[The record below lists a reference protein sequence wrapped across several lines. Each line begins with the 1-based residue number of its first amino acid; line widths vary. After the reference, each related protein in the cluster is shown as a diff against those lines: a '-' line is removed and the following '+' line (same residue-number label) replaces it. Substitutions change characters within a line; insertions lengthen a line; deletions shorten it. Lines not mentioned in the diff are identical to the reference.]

1 MSNALLA
8 EVGWDAGFAIP
19 VANAENKALEEGLQK
34 KQKEQLNLEDKI
46 NKNKDV
52 INALTEHLKNLRQE
66 VSHTQALCKAREKE
80 TESEVHFRALA
91 ERETGRLKQEVTQL
105 ENQLKT
111 LNEKKNA
118 QEVAADTYTPSI

>member
-1 MSNALLA
+1 MFKRGVCKSHSFFL
-8 EVGWDAGFAIP
+8 P
-19 VANAENKALEEGLQK
+19 PQLQK
-34 KQKEQLNLEDKI
+34 KQKEQLNLE
-46 NKNKDV
+46 NKVNNNKDV

-80 TESEVHFRALA
+80 TASEVHFRALA
-91 ERETGRLKQEVTQL
+91 ERETGRLKQEISQL

-118 QEVAADTYTPSI
+118 QEVAADT